1 MDCLQTWSKKTVGSV
16 SKRIEKLRKRLENIN
31 RNFVQHNQEEK
42 RSIERELDNLLEQE
56 ELYWRQRSR
65 IQWLKEGDRN
75 TKFFHQKATWRAKK
89 NKIERLE
96 KADGS
101 MSESKEEMEEMA
113 TKFFKDLYTADQKV
127 QPDIITDNVQTQI
140 YQ

>member
-56 ELYWRQRSR
+56 ELY
-65 IQWLKEGDRN
+65 
-75 TKFFHQKATWRAKK
+75 
-89 NKIERLE
+89 
-96 KADGS
+96 
-101 MSESKEEMEEMA
+101 
-113 TKFFKDLYTADQKV
+113 
-127 QPDIITDNVQTQI
+127 
-140 YQ
+140 